1 MAGTWLK
8 YKNNDNAGVIFN
20 LDHATYFR
28 HVADG
33 DELFVEVYADG
44 TMHSIMR
51 LTDPEAYRVA
61 MNYIAMTTGYTL
73 ED

>member
-8 YKNNDNAGVIFN
+8 YKNNDNAAVIFN
-20 LDHATYFR
+20 LDRATHFR
-28 HVADG
+28 HIADG
-33 DELFVEVYADG
+33 DESFVEVYAEG

-51 LTDPEAYRVA
+51 LTDPEAYRVT

-73 ED
+73 EA